1 MLSLTWLD
9 ELSAFLRPE
18 QIKTN
23 ESPHP
28 LGNSGA
34 VTVYPQTEEDISAVL
49 RYADHHGKKVVVTGR
64 GTKRGFGGQRE
75 QADILLSLEN
85 YAGIVEHAAADMT
98 VTVKAGTVFGDLQ
111 RALAPHRQ
119 KVALDPFWPD
129 EATIGG
135 VIAANDS
142 GPKRLGYGSAR
153 DSVIGLRSVYPDGT
167 VIRSGGK
174 VVKNVAGYDMNKL
187 FIGAMGTLG
196 VLSEI
201 TLKLRPLAKYE
212 SVVLLS
218 FPSGD
223 VHEIRS
229 FAVSFLDT
237 MMEPVCFELL
247 NPALAERLTG
257 RPVYTL
263 AIGFEDVEKAVHYQ
277 EQWVERLCPRTA
289 AMAILAGEKVE
300 AFWRMFY
307 TIAPNGRL
315 TTVGDSVEAAVKI
328 GVVNLDVLS
337 ILRESALIADRCHV
351 QVEAHGGLG
360 HGLCQAYVRGSEEG
374 VAAAIEELRQTAVRL
389 GGYAVVKH
397 LPFSLRQRIDVW
409 GGKPSYF
416 FLLEGIKRKVDP
428 NKTVNDQR
436 FIGGI

>member
-9 ELSAFLRPE
+9 ELSALLRPG
-18 QIKTN
+18 QIEVN

-34 VTVYPQTEEDISAVL
+34 ATVYPQTEDEIAAVL
-49 RYADHHGKKVVVTGR
+49 RYADRHGKKVVIAGR

-75 QADILLSLEN
+75 QADILLSLEH
-85 YAGIVEHAAADMT
+85 YTGIVEHAAADMT
-98 VTVKAGTVFGDLQ
+98 VTVKAGTKFGDLQ
-111 RALAPHRQ
+111 RALAPYQQ
-119 KVALDPFWPD
+119 KVALDPFWPE

-153 DSVIGLRSVYPDGT
+153 DSVIGMRIVYPDGT
-167 VIRSGGK
+167 IIRSGGK

-201 TLKLRPLAKYE
+201 TLKLRPLPKYE

-218 FPSGD
+218 FPTGD
-223 VHEIRS
+223 VHDIRS

-247 NPALAERLTG
+247 NPALSERLTG

-263 AIGFEDVEKAVHYQ
+263 VIGFEDVENAVHYQ
-277 EQWVERLCPRTA
+277 EQWVERLRPKMAEMSVLA
-289 AMAILAGEKVE
+289 AEEAS
-300 AFWRMFY
+300 AFWQAFY
-307 TIAPNGRL
+307 TAAPNGRL
-315 TTVGDSVEAAVKI
+315 ALAKNGVEAAVKI
-328 GVVNLDVLS
+328 GVVNLDVLAV
-337 ILRESALIADRCHV
+337 LRESVLIADRC
-351 QVEAHGGLG
+351 QVRLEAHGGLG
-360 HGLCQAYVRGSEEG
+360 HGLCQVYVHGSEEG
-374 VAAAIEELRQTAVRL
+374 VLAAIEELRQAAVRL
-389 GGYAVVKH
+389 GGYAIVKH
-397 LPFSLRQRIDVW
+397 LPFSLRQRVDVW

>member
-1 MLSLTWLD
+1 MLSLTWIE
-9 ELSAFLRPE
+9 ELQAFLHPE
-18 QIKTN
+18 QIKRN
-23 ESPHP
+23 ESFHP
-28 LGNSGA
+28 LGNDGA
-34 VTVYPQTEEDISAVL
+34 VTVYPRTEEEIAAVL
-49 RYADHHGKKVVVTGR
+49 RYADRHGKKVVIAGR

-75 QADILLSLEN
+75 QADILLSLEH

-119 KVALDPFWPD
+119 KVALDPFWPE

-142 GPKRLGYGSAR
+142 GPKRLGYGAAR
-153 DSVIGLRSVYPDGT
+153 DSVIGLRVVYPNGT

-223 VHEIRS
+223 LHDIRS

-237 MMEPVCFELL
+237 MMEPICFELL
-247 NPALAERLTG
+247 NPALSERLTG

-263 AIGFEDVEKAVHYQ
+263 VIGFEDVENAVHYQ
-277 EQWVERLCPRTA
+277 EHWVERLRPK
-289 AMAILAGEKVE
+289 MAEMSILAAEE
-300 AFWRMFY
+300 ASAFWQAFY
-307 TIAPNGRL
+307 TAAPNGRL
-315 TTVGDSVEAAVKI
+315 EQAENGVEAAVKI

-337 ILRESALIADRCHV
+337 ILRESVLIADRCHV
-351 QVEAHGGLG
+351 RIEAHGGLG
-360 HGLCQAYVRGSEEG
+360 HGLCQAYMHGGEEG
-374 VAAAIEELRQTAVRL
+374 VLTAIEELRQTAVRL
-389 GGYAVVKH
+389 GGYAIVKH
-397 LPFSLRQRIDVW
+397 LPLSLRQRVDVW

-416 FLLEGIKRKVDP
+416 FLLEGIKRKIDP

>member
-9 ELSAFLRPE
+9 ELCAFLSPE
-18 QIKTN
+18 QMEVN

-34 VTVYPQTEEDISAVL
+34 VTVYPQTEEEIAAVL
-49 RYADHHGKKVVVTGR
+49 RYADRQGKKVVVMGR

-85 YAGIVEHAAADMT
+85 YAGIVEHAAADMM

-111 RALAPHRQ
+111 RELAPYRQ

-129 EATIGG
+129 EATVGG

-142 GPKRLGYGSAR
+142 GPKRLGYGAAR
-153 DSVIGLRSVYPDGT
+153 DLVIGLRIVYPNGT

-196 VLSEI
+196 VLSEV

-223 VHEIRS
+223 VQSIHS

-237 MMEPVCFELL
+237 MMEPICFELL
-247 NPALAERLTG
+247 TPTLAERLTG

-263 AIGFEDVEKAVHYQ
+263 VIGFEDVEKAVHYQ
-277 EQWVERLCPRTA
+277 EQWVERLCPKA
-289 AMAILAGEKVE
+289 ASMAVLAGEEAE
-300 AFWRMFY
+300 AFWRTFY

-315 TTVGDSVEAAVKI
+315 TTSGGGVEAAVKI

-337 ILRESALIADRCHV
+337 VLRESELIADRCHV
-351 QVEAHGGLG
+351 QIEAHGGLG

-374 VAAAIEELRQTAVRL
+374 VIAAVEELRQMAVRL
-389 GGYAVVKH
+389 GGYAVVRH
-397 LPFSLRQRIDVW
+397 LPFFLRQRIDVW
-409 GGKPSYF
+409 GGKPAYF
-416 FLLEGIKRKVDP
+416 FLLEGIKRKIDP

>member
-9 ELSAFLRPE
+9 ELSTLLRPG
-18 QIKTN
+18 QIKVN

-34 VTVYPQTEEDISAVL
+34 VTVYPQTEEEIAALL
-49 RYADHHGKKVVVTGR
+49 RYANDSRKKVVVAGR

-75 QADILLSLEN
+75 QADILLSLEH

-98 VTVKAGTVFGDLQ
+98 VTVKAGTKFGDLQ
-111 RALAPHRQ
+111 RALAPYRQ
-119 KVALDPFWPD
+119 KVALDPFWPE
-129 EATIGG
+129 EATVGG

-153 DSVIGLRSVYPDGT
+153 DSVIGMRIVYPDGT
-167 VIRSGGK
+167 IIRSGGK

-196 VLSEI
+196 VLSEM
-201 TLKLRPLAKYE
+201 TLKLRPLPKYE

-218 FPSGD
+218 FPTGD
-223 VHEIRS
+223 VHDIRS

-257 RPVYTL
+257 EAAYML
-263 AIGFEDVEKAVHYQ
+263 AIGFEDVENAVHYQ
-277 EQWVERLCPRTA
+277 EQAVERLCPRGAKLSIVAQEEA
-289 AMAILAGEKVE
+289 A
-300 AFWRMFY
+300 AFWRTFY
-307 TIAPNGRL
+307 TAPPNGRQPAADG
-315 TTVGDSVEAAVKI
+315 VAAAVKI
-328 GVVNLDVLS
+328 GVVNLDVVS
-337 ILRESALIADRCHV
+337 ILRESILIADRCHV
-351 QVEAHGGLG
+351 RVEAHGGVG
-360 HGLCQAYVRGSEEG
+360 HGLCQAYVHGSEEG
-374 VAAAIEELRQTAVRL
+374 VLAAIRELRQTAVRL

-397 LPFSLRQRIDVW
+397 LPFSLRQRVDVW
-409 GGKPSYF
+409 GGKPPYF
-416 FLLEGIKRKVDP
+416 FLLEDIKRKIDP
-428 NKTVNDQR
+428 HKTLNDQR

>member
-1 MLSLTWLD
+1 MLSLAWIE
-9 ELSAFLRPE
+9 ELQAFLHPE
-18 QIKTN
+18 QIKRN
-23 ESPHP
+23 ESFHP
-28 LGNSGA
+28 LGNDGA
-34 VTVYPQTEEDISAVL
+34 VTVYPQTEEEIAAVL
-49 RYADHHGKKVVVTGR
+49 RYADRHGKKVAIAGR
-64 GTKRGFGGQRE
+64 GTKRGFGGQRA
-75 QADILLSLEN
+75 QADILLSLER

-98 VTVKAGTVFGDLQ
+98 VTVKAGTAFGELQ
-111 RALAPHRQ
+111 RALAPYRQ
-119 KVALDPFWPD
+119 KVALDPFWPE

-153 DSVIGLRSVYPDGT
+153 DSVIGLRVVYPDGT

-201 TLKLRPLAKYE
+201 TFKLRPLAKYE

-223 VHEIRS
+223 LHDIRS

-263 AIGFEDVEKAVHYQ
+263 VIGFEDVESAVHYQ
-277 EQWVERLCPRTA
+277 EQWVERLRPQTA
-289 AMAILAGEKVE
+289 EMAVFAGAEAS
-300 AFWRMFY
+300 AFWRTFY
-307 TIAPNGRL
+307 TVAPNGRL
-315 TTVGDSVEAAVKI
+315 APAENGVEAAVKI

-337 ILRESALIADRCHV
+337 VLRESALIADRCHV
-351 QVEAHGGLG
+351 RLEAHGGLG
-360 HGLCQAYVRGSEEG
+360 HGLCQAYVRGGEKD
-374 VAAAIEELRQTAVRL
+374 VLTAIEELRHTAVRL

-409 GGKPSYF
+409 GAKPSYV